1 MNAVDPAITFSRR
14 DLCWGIAGLSLLTL
28 AREAGAAAKGRDD
41 ARFAPPESFS
51 WEALI
56 ARARALAGKPY
67 QAEAVVSGA
76 QAIDFDASGK
86 LTYGPA
92 TSLAGMVRLL
102 PVNRY
107 APTPVRLNI
116 LEGGRARRLLST
128 QGLFA
133 GGGDAQ
139 PSGFRVLRA
148 GADSDWLSFTG
159 ASYFRTA
166 GGQNQYG
173 ISARGIAVDTALP
186 SAEEF
191 PAFTEFWI
199 EPLNETSLRVYALM
213 DGPSLAGA
221 MRFDNTLGPEGVVQD
236 VTAVFAMRSDIKRLG
251 IAPASSMFWYDQNSS
266 GGTPDWRPEIHDS
279 DGLAIVAA
287 NGEHLWR
294 ALRNPHQPRTN
305 AFSVTDPRG
314 FGLMQRDRR
323 FGDYQDDGAF
333 YDRRPSL
340 WVEPIG
346 DWGPGAVMLYEFA
359 TDSETTDNVSAFW
372 VSDTP
377 ARAGSDREWRYRLHW
392 TSRDPSV
399 GTGAR
404 LVDQWNGAGGI
415 PGATARQDTHK
426 LVFDFE
432 GDCLAG
438 LDRSSGVEAV
448 TNLPAAAVVAQA
460 AYPVVGTARRWRVML
475 DLRPAAI
482 TQSEFRLFLQ
492 RKGAALSETVIEP
505 VLA

>member
-1 MNAVDPAITFSRR
+1 MCR
-14 DLCWGIAGLSLLTL
+14 GIAGLSLLSL
-28 AREAGAAAKGRDD
+28 AREAGAAIADHNGTD
-41 ARFAPPESFS
+41 FASPESFS
-51 WEALI
+51 WEALT

-67 QAEAVVSGA
+67 EAQAAMPGA
-76 QAIDFDASGK
+76 QDIDFDASGK
-86 LTYGPA
+86 LAYGPA
-92 TSLAGMVRLL
+92 TPLTGTVRLL

-128 QGLFA
+128 KGMFA
-133 GGGDAQ
+133 GGGEAQ

-148 GADSDWLSFTG
+148 GADGDWLSFTG

-166 GGQNQYG
+166 GAQNQYG
-173 ISARGIAVDTALP
+173 ISARGIAVDTALT

-199 EPLNETSLRVYALM
+199 ETVDDTSVRVYALM

-221 MRFDNTLGPEGVVQD
+221 MRFDNTIGPEGVVQD
-236 VTAVFAMRSDIKRLG
+236 VTAVFAIRRDIKRLG
-251 IAPASSMFWYDQNSS
+251 IAPASSMFWYDQNSPER
-266 GGTPDWRPEIHDS
+266 TPDWRPEIHDS

-305 AFSVTDPRG
+305 AFGVTNPRG

-333 YDRRPSL
+333 YERRPSL

-372 VSDTP
+372 VSDAP
-377 ARAGSDREWRYRLHW
+377 ARAGGSHEWRYRLHW
-392 TSRDPSV
+392 TSRDPSF
-399 GTGAR
+399 GAGAR

-415 PGATARQDTHK
+415 PGAAARQDTHK

-432 GDCLAG
+432 GESLAG

-448 TNLPAAAVVAQA
+448 TNLPTAAVVAQA
-460 AYPVVGTARRWRVML
+460 AYPVVGMPKRWRVML
-475 DLRPAAI
+475 DLRLSAI
-482 TQSEFRLFLQ
+482 TQPEFRLFLQ

-505 VLA
+505 LASIPGRVSTS